1 MQETFMIEIQTKFYH
16 RRLGV
21 DGFLDTQQ
29 VLNGVEVF
37 KKDAMNRLG
46 DNTPGGIR
54 VVGGG
59 GGFLSTLLGRR

>member
-1 MQETFMIEIQTKFYH
+1 MIEIQTKFYH
-16 RRLGV
+16 RCLGV

-29 VLNGVEVF
+29 VLHGMQLF

-46 DNTPGGIR
+46 DNMPGSIR

-59 GGFLSTLLGRR
+59 GGFSSTLLGQR